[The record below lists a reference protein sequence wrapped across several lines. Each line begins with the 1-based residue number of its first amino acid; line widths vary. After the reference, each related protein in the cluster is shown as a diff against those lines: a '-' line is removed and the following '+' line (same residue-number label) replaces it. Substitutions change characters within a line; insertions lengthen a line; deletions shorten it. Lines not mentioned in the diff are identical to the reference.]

1 MLDISYFS
9 LQGKNKLNQDAII
22 HYSYDENNHLIA
34 IADGMGGKKGGNIA
48 SNYALNAIE
57 ELYKDNLNI
66 SIKDLF
72 QQVSE
77 RLNEFTKKIPEF
89 KEMATTLTV
98 CIIKEN
104 FITYGHVGDCRI
116 YHLRNEGIVSKTKDQ
131 TELQELLDKKVIN
144 KYNAK
149 LYHRKNIL
157 LSVMSSNTPYTLED
171 GIFEI
176 KKGDRIMLLSDGVYN
191 VIRNKKY
198 IRDISL
204 ESDNINIFTEKI
216 KTTIQNTGI
225 VDDYS
230 CITVE
235 IK

>member
-1 MLDISYFS
+1 MHDISYFS
-9 LQGKNKLNQDAII
+9 LQGKNKLNQDAIL

-48 SNYALNAIE
+48 SNYVLNIIE
-57 ELYKDNLNI
+57 ELYKNNI
-66 SIKDLF
+66 NINIKELF
-72 QQVSE
+72 QQVSQN
-77 RLNEFTKKIPEF
+77 LITFTQKLPEF

-98 CIIKEN
+98 CIIKDN
-104 FITYGHVGDCRI
+104 FIIYGHVGDCRI

-157 LSVMSSNTPYTLED
+157 LSVMSSSNLYTLED

-176 KKGDRIMLLSDGVYN
+176 QKGDRIMLLSDGVYN

-198 IRDISL
+198 IRNLSI
-204 ESDNINIFTEKI
+204 ESSNVNIFTEKI
-216 KTTIQNTGI
+216 KSIIETTGI
-225 VDDYS
+225 LDDYS
-230 CITVE
+230 CITIE